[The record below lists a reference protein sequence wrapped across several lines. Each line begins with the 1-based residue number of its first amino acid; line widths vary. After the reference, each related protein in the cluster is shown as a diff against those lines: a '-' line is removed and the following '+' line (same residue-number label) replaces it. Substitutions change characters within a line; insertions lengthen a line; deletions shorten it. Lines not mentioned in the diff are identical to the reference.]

1 MLGFPF
7 AIVRILK
14 RCSNIKWS
22 LFLNYIIEDFAE
34 ILQSLL
40 NVQKLFNRVPMNQAR
55 SRTVILYR
63 QFDGVSTGE

>member
-34 ILQSLL
+34 IFRSLL